1 MRKYIQVTEDSDGW
15 MTDGSCGEGWVEPP
29 ESLPSTTVDIDSS
42 STTTPPQFS
51 LYHEVLGIPQPVPER
66 KRLHSLSATSDTA
79 AEFTPR
85 CVLQR
90 TIQEQKEAVH
100 VAVSAVIDWKAMA
113 NCLSPLLQ
121 QRKPPCPNKPL
132 DRPVCRI
139 ILPTACMCIQCAG
152 LAAKPKIAPCL
163 VCAALIPYS
172 RCELTLSTR
181 TAPPSMCFECKCT
194 FAD

>member
-1 MRKYIQVTEDSDGW
+1 MRKYIKVINDDSDGW
-15 MTDGSCGEGWVEPP
+15 MTDGSCGERWVEPP
-29 ESLPSTTVDIDSS
+29 ESPPSTTVAIDSS

-51 LYHEVLGIPQPVPER
+51 LYHEVLGIPQPAPER
-66 KRLHSLSATSDTA
+66 KRPRSLSAPSDT

-85 CVLQR
+85 CVLQL
-90 TIQEQKEAVH
+90 TIQEQKEAVG
-100 VAVSAVIDWKAMA
+100 VAVSAAIDWKAMA

-121 QRKPPCPNKPL
+121 QCKPPCPNKPL
-132 DRPVCRI
+132 DRPVCRM

-152 LAAKPKIAPCL
+152 LAAKPMTAPCL
-163 VCAALIPYS
+163 VCGALIPYS